1 MVQVENSFG
10 QKELWRLYSEMIK
23 ANGCEHSLTNLTQA
37 FETKNYDKVEE
48 CLLKIEDT
56 K

>member
-37 FETKNYDKVEE
+37 FETKNYDKVAE